1 MYKRILAA
9 IDWTASAEAVL
20 DQARQLASL
29 TGAAVHV
36 LHVRAMD
43 FPSVSS
49 ILGGLASQALAGEP
63 VASHA
68 SGVAQRMVDDAVAA
82 LSAAGV
88 RAEGTL
94 LESTPGNTSPAVL
107 QQARDLDVALIV
119 LGSRHHSWP
128 SALGRSSVA
137 EEVSRHAKCPVL
149 IVP

>member
-1 MYKRILAA
+1 
-9 IDWTASAEAVL
+9 
-20 DQARQLASL
+20 
-29 TGAAVHV
+29 
-36 LHVRAMD
+36 
-43 FPSVSS
+43 
-49 ILGGLASQALAGEP
+49 
-63 VASHA
+63 
-68 SGVAQRMVDDAVAA
+68 VAQRMVDDAVAA

-88 RAEGTL
+88 HAEGTL

-119 LGSRHHSWP
+119 LGSRHHGWP